1 MSTFPVPR
9 TNKNLPLLLG
19 ESAAIVSLRREIEAA
34 ARTDAKVLVLG
45 ETGSGKEV
53 VARLIH
59 DQSARASR
67 AFVAVNCSGIPETLL
82 ESELFG
88 HTRGSFTGA
97 YRDKPGLVRQAD
109 RGTLFL
115 DELGEMSLRM
125 QAVLLRFAETGEI
138 QTIGV
143 DGVTGRSDVRLITA
157 TNRNLRERIEA
168 GVFREDLYFRLN
180 IIQIH
185 VPPLRERAE
194 DVILLLRHYLRR
206 AAETHRLHYPELTP
220 DAEQLLI
227 AYPWPGNV
235 RELKNLAERLVVREW
250 ERPIAAE
257 DLPTE
262 IRGLARDDIDGVGA
276 RRQESRHENVASSPR
291 RPERSS
297 STADRLWE
305 RLIAGESF
313 WTVVHQPFKAHE
325 LTRDDL
331 AALIHRGLEHTR
343 GSYRALLGVFGLPP
357 TDYKRFHAFLYQQNC
372 NLPVGPYR
380 TARAAM
386 RRQDRPSSAYAGRLI
401 AAFDIHDPQRA
412 AAMLQA
418 LGGLITP
425 RRESVSIP
433 RRSPTTRSRTSTL
446 APTLA

>member
-1 MSTFPVPR
+1 
-9 TNKNLPLLLG
+9 
-19 ESAAIVSLRREIEAA
+19 
-34 ARTDAKVLVLG
+34 
-45 ETGSGKEV
+45 
-53 VARLIH
+53 
-59 DQSARASR
+59 
-67 AFVAVNCSGIPETLL
+67 
-82 ESELFG
+82 
-88 HTRGSFTGA
+88 
-97 YRDKPGLVRQAD
+97 
-109 RGTLFL
+109 
-115 DELGEMSLRM
+115 M

-194 DVILLLRHYLRR
+194 DVMLLLKHYLRR
-206 AAETHRLHYPELTP
+206 AAETHRLHCPELTP

-250 ERPIAAE
+250 DRAIAAE
-257 DLPTE
+257 DLPSE
-262 IRGLARDDIDGVGA
+262 IRGWRETTSTVAGSAPVAGM
-276 RRQESRHENVASSPR
+276 SHEMAVSSPR
-291 RPERSS
+291 RPDRSS
-297 STADRLWE
+297 TTADRLWE
-305 RLIAGESF
+305 RLINGESF

-357 TDYKRFHAFLYQQNC
+357 TDYKRFHAFLYHQNC

-380 TARAAM
+380 TARSTM
-386 RRQDRPSSAYAGRLI
+386 RRQDRPSSAY
-401 AAFDIHDPQRA
+401 
-412 AAMLQA
+412 
-418 LGGLITP
+418 TP
-425 RRESVSIP
+425 
-433 RRSPTTRSRTSTL
+433 
-446 APTLA
+446 AC

>member
-1 MSTFPVPR
+1 MPRMPRNVPA
-9 TNKNLPLLLG
+9 LLG
-19 ESAAIVSLRREIEAA
+19 ESAAIGALRREIEAA

-59 DQSARASR
+59 EQSGRASR

-125 QAVLLRFAETGEI
+125 QAVLLRFAETGEL

-185 VPPLRERAE
+185 VPPLRERVE
-194 DVILLLRHYLRR
+194 DVLLLLRHYLHR
-206 AAETHRLHYPELTP
+206 ASETHRLHCPELTSE
-220 DAEQLLI
+220 AEQVLNGY
-227 AYPWPGNV
+227 AWPGNV

-250 ERPIAAE
+250 DRPIAAN
-257 DLPTE
+257 DLPAE
-262 IRGLARDDIDGVGA
+262 IRGGRDSVSAAPSAGLAFTQDPLPSS
-276 RRQESRHENVASSPR
+276 RRL
-291 RPERSS
+291 ERGSG
-297 STADRLWE
+297 TAERLWE

-380 TARAAM
+380 TARATL
-386 RRQDRPSSAYAGRLI
+386 RRQDRPSSVY
-401 AAFDIHDPQRA
+401 
-412 AAMLQA
+412 
-418 LGGLITP
+418 TP
-425 RRESVSIP
+425 
-433 RRSPTTRSRTSTL
+433 
-446 APTLA
+446 AC

>member
-1 MSTFPVPR
+1 
-9 TNKNLPLLLG
+9 LLLG
-19 ESAAIVSLRREIEAA
+19 ESPAITSLRREIEAA

-59 DQSARASR
+59 DHSTRSSR

-125 QAVLLRFAETGEI
+125 QAVLLRFAETGEA

-157 TNRNLRERIEA
+157 TNRNLRERIDA

-185 VPPLRERAE
+185 VPPLRERPE
-194 DVILLLRHYLRR
+194 DVMLLLGHYLRK
-206 AAETHRLHYPELTP
+206 ASETHRLHCPELTSE
-220 DAEQLLI
+220 AEQVLS
-227 AYPWPGNV
+227 AYAWPGNV

-250 ERPIAAE
+250 DRSIAPQ

-262 IRGLARDDIDGVGA
+262 IRGSRDNVSVAPNSNVVFNPEVVPAA
-276 RRQESRHENVASSPR
+276 RRL
-291 RPERSS
+291 ERGSGA
-297 STADRLWE
+297 ADRLWD
-305 RLIAGESF
+305 RLIAGENF

-380 TARAAM
+380 TARATM
-386 RRQDRPSSAYAGRLI
+386 RRQDRPPSVY
-401 AAFDIHDPQRA
+401 
-412 AAMLQA
+412 
-418 LGGLITP
+418 TP
-425 RRESVSIP
+425 
-433 RRSPTTRSRTSTL
+433 
-446 APTLA
+446 AC

>member
-1 MSTFPVPR
+1 MSTLSSPR
-9 TNKNLPLLLG
+9 TPRNLPLLLG
-19 ESAAIVSLRREIEAA
+19 ESAAITSLRREIEAA

-59 DQSARASR
+59 DHSSRSSR

-157 TNRNLRERIEA
+157 TNRNLRERIDA

-185 VPPLRERAE
+185 VPALRERPE
-194 DVILLLRHYLRR
+194 DVMLLLRHYLRK
-206 AAETHRLHYPELTP
+206 ASETHRLHCPELTP
-220 DAEQLLI
+220 EAEQMLS
-227 AYPWPGNV
+227 
-235 RELKNLAERLVVREW
+235 VVR
-250 ERPIAAE
+250 
-257 DLPTE
+257 
-262 IRGLARDDIDGVGA
+262 LAGQCSRVEEPRRATCRAGVGSSNRCQRICRRRFVA
-276 RRQESRHENVASSPR
+276 VARSSRRRQAPASCSTRNRSR
-291 RPERSS
+291 
-297 STADRLWE
+297 
-305 RLIAGESF
+305 
-313 WTVVHQPFKAHE
+313 Q
-325 LTRDDL
+325 RDVSN
-331 AALIHRGLEHTR
+331 A
-343 GSYRALLGVFGLPP
+343 
-357 TDYKRFHAFLYQQNC
+357 
-372 NLPVGPYR
+372 
-380 TARAAM
+380 ARA
-386 RRQDRPSSAYAGRLI
+386 QLI
-401 AAFDIHDPQRA
+401 VYGI
-412 AAMLQA
+412 
-418 LGGLITP
+418 G
-425 RRESVSIP
+425 
-433 RRSPTTRSRTSTL
+433 
-446 APTLA
+446 

>member
-1 MSTFPVPR
+1 MSSFSVPR
-9 TNKNLPLLLG
+9 INKNLPVLLG
-19 ESAAIVSLRREIEAA
+19 ESPAIVALRREIEAA

-45 ETGSGKEV
+45 ETGAGKEV

-59 DQSARASR
+59 EHSSRAAR

-88 HTRGSFTGA
+88 HARGSFTGA

-157 TNRNLRERIEA
+157 TNRNLRERIDA

-194 DVILLLRHYLRR
+194 DVLLLLQHYLRR
-206 AAETHRLHYPELTP
+206 AADTHRLHCPELTA
-220 DAEQLLI
+220 DAEQLLV
-227 AYPWPGNV
+227 AYGWPGNV

-250 ERPIAAE
+250 DRAITAD
-257 DLPTE
+257 DLPIE
-262 IRGLARDDIDGVGA
+262 IRGGRETAPTV
-276 RRQESRHENVASSPR
+276 SVPNVAFVPDQNTSAPR
-291 RPERSS
+291 RIDRGSG
-297 STADRLWE
+297 TADRLWE

-380 TARAAM
+380 TARASM
-386 RRQDRPSSAYAGRLI
+386 RRQDRPSSAY
-401 AAFDIHDPQRA
+401 
-412 AAMLQA
+412 
-418 LGGLITP
+418 TP
-425 RRESVSIP
+425 
-433 RRSPTTRSRTSTL
+433 
-446 APTLA
+446 AC

>member
-1 MSTFPVPR
+1 MIFHTNFCDFPVDLSRFKKADLFPTCYLRIGERKLMSSFSVPR
-9 TNKNLPLLLG
+9 MNKNLPALLG

-45 ETGSGKEV
+45 ETGAGKEV

-59 DQSARASR
+59 EQSTRASR
-67 AFVAVNCSGIPETLL
+67 SFVAVNCSGIPETLL

-88 HTRGSFTGA
+88 HARGSFTGA

-157 TNRNLRERIEA
+157 TNRNLRERIDA
-168 GVFREDLYFRLN
+168 GLFREDLYFRLN

-194 DVILLLRHYLRR
+194 DVLLLLQHYLRR
-206 AAETHRLHYPELTP
+206 ASETHRLHCPELTP
-220 DAEQLLI
+220 DAEQLLV
-227 AYPWPGNV
+227 AYSWPGNV
-235 RELKNLAERLVVREW
+235 RELKNLTERLVVREW
-250 ERPIAAE
+250 DRPITAE
-257 DLPTE
+257 DLPVE
-262 IRGLARDDIDGVGA
+262 IRGRRDAAAAVNVPSVGFA
-276 RRQESRHENVASSPR
+276 QEANAPSPR
-291 RPERSS
+291 RVDRGSG
-297 STADRLWE
+297 TADRLWE

-380 TARAAM
+380 TVRASM
-386 RRQDRPSSAYAGRLI
+386 RRQDRPASAY
-401 AAFDIHDPQRA
+401 
-412 AAMLQA
+412 
-418 LGGLITP
+418 TP
-425 RRESVSIP
+425 
-433 RRSPTTRSRTSTL
+433 
-446 APTLA
+446 AC

>member
-1 MSTFPVPR
+1 M
-9 TNKNLPLLLG
+9 NKNLPVLLG

-45 ETGSGKEV
+45 ETGAGKEV

-59 DQSARASR
+59 EHSSRASR
-67 AFVAVNCSGIPETLL
+67 SFVAVNCSGIPETLL

-143 DGVTGRSDVRLITA
+143 DGVTGRSDVRLVTA
-157 TNRNLRERIEA
+157 TNRNLRERIDA

-194 DVILLLRHYLRR
+194 DVLLLLQHYLRR
-206 AAETHRLHYPELTP
+206 ASETHRLHCPELTP
-220 DAEQLLI
+220 DAEQLLV
-227 AYPWPGNV
+227 AYSWPGNV
-235 RELKNLAERLVVREW
+235 RELKNLTERLVVREW
-250 ERPIAAE
+250 DRAITPE
-257 DLPTE
+257 DLPIE
-262 IRGLARDDIDGVGA
+262 IRGRRESSASVSAPSVGFP
-276 RRQESRHENVASSPR
+276 QEANAPSPR
-291 RPERSS
+291 RVDRGSG
-297 STADRLWE
+297 TADRLWE

-380 TARAAM
+380 TVRASM
-386 RRQDRPSSAYAGRLI
+386 RRQDRPASAY
-401 AAFDIHDPQRA
+401 
-412 AAMLQA
+412 
-418 LGGLITP
+418 TP
-425 RRESVSIP
+425 
-433 RRSPTTRSRTSTL
+433 
-446 APTLA
+446 AC

>member
-1 MSTFPVPR
+1 MSSFAVPR
-9 TNKNLPLLLG
+9 MNKNLPVLLG

-45 ETGSGKEV
+45 ETGAGKEV

-59 DQSARASR
+59 EQSTRAARS
-67 AFVAVNCSGIPETLL
+67 FVAVNCSGIPETLL

-88 HTRGSFTGA
+88 HARGSFTGA

-157 TNRNLRERIEA
+157 TNRNLRERIDA
-168 GVFREDLYFRLN
+168 GLFREDLYFRLN

-194 DVILLLRHYLRR
+194 DVLLLLQHYLRR
-206 AAETHRLHYPELTP
+206 ASETHRLHYPDLTA
-220 DAEQLLI
+220 DAEQLLV
-227 AYPWPGNV
+227 AYSWPGNV
-235 RELKNLAERLVVREW
+235 RELKNLTERLVVREW
-250 ERPIAAE
+250 DRPITAE
-257 DLPTE
+257 DLPIE
-262 IRGLARDDIDGVGA
+262 IRG
-276 RRQESRHENVASSPR
+276 RRETVPTVSVPSVAFTPEANAPSPR
-291 RPERSS
+291 RLDRGSG
-297 STADRLWE
+297 TADRLWE

-380 TARAAM
+380 TVRASM
-386 RRQDRPSSAYAGRLI
+386 RRQDRPASAY
-401 AAFDIHDPQRA
+401 
-412 AAMLQA
+412 
-418 LGGLITP
+418 TP
-425 RRESVSIP
+425 
-433 RRSPTTRSRTSTL
+433 
-446 APTLA
+446 AC

>member
-1 MSTFPVPR
+1 MSTLSSPR
-9 TNKNLPLLLG
+9 TPRNLPLLLG
-19 ESAAIVSLRREIEAA
+19 ESSAITSLRREIEAA

-59 DQSARASR
+59 DHSQRSSR

-157 TNRNLRERIEA
+157 TNRNLRERIDA

-185 VPPLRERAE
+185 VPPLRERSE
-194 DVILLLRHYLRR
+194 DVMLLLRHYLRK
-206 AAETHRLHYPELTP
+206 ASETHRLHCPELTP
-220 DAEQLLI
+220 DAEQLLSGY
-227 AYPWPGNV
+227 AWPGNV

-250 ERPIAAE
+250 DRPIASG
-257 DLPTE
+257 DLPQE
-262 IRGLARDDIDGVGA
+262 IRGSRDSVSATPSTSVGFN
-276 RRQESRHENVASSPR
+276 QESVPAVR
-291 RPERSS
+291 RLERGSGA
-297 STADRLWE
+297 ADRLWD
-305 RLIAGESF
+305 RLIAGENF

-380 TARAAM
+380 TARATM
-386 RRQDRPSSAYAGRLI
+386 RRQDRPASVY
-401 AAFDIHDPQRA
+401 
-412 AAMLQA
+412 
-418 LGGLITP
+418 TP
-425 RRESVSIP
+425 
-433 RRSPTTRSRTSTL
+433 
-446 APTLA
+446 AC

>member
-1 MSTFPVPR
+1 MSTLSSPR
-9 TNKNLPLLLG
+9 TPRNLPLLLG
-19 ESAAIVSLRREIEAA
+19 ESSAITSLRREIEAA

-59 DQSARASR
+59 EHSQRSSR

-157 TNRNLRERIEA
+157 TNRNLRERIDA

-185 VPPLRERAE
+185 VPPLRERSE
-194 DVILLLRHYLRR
+194 DVMLLLRHYLRK
-206 AAETHRLHYPELTP
+206 ASETHRLHCPELTP
-220 DAEQLLI
+220 DAEQLLS
-227 AYPWPGNV
+227 AYAWPGNV
-235 RELKNLAERLVVREW
+235 RELENFMERSVILTEGTVLRAPLAELATLV
-250 ERPIAAE
+250 E
-257 DLPTE
+257 DDE
-262 IRGLARDDIDGVGA
+262 
-276 RRQESRHENVASSPR
+276 
-291 RPERSS
+291 
-297 STADRLWE
+297 
-305 RLIAGESF
+305 
-313 WTVVHQPFKAHE
+313 
-325 LTRDDL
+325 
-331 AALIHRGLEHTR
+331 
-343 GSYRALLGVFGLPP
+343 
-357 TDYKRFHAFLYQQNC
+357 
-372 NLPVGPYR
+372 
-380 TARAAM
+380 
-386 RRQDRPSSAYAGRLI
+386 
-401 AAFDIHDPQRA
+401 
-412 AAMLQA
+412 
-418 LGGLITP
+418 
-425 RRESVSIP
+425 
-433 RRSPTTRSRTSTL
+433 SPTTLHAAEKEHIVRVLREAHGVISGPRGAAARLGLKRTTL
-446 APTLA
+446 QYKMQKLGITREDYVR

>member
-1 MSTFPVPR
+1 MSTFSAPR
-9 TNKNLPLLLG
+9 TTKNLPLLLG
-19 ESAAIVSLRREIEAA
+19 ESAAILSLRREIEAA

-59 DQSARASR
+59 EHSARASR

-88 HTRGSFTGA
+88 HMRGSFTGA

-157 TNRNLRERIEA
+157 TNRNLRERIES

-185 VPPLRERAE
+185 VPALRERAE
-194 DVILLLRHYLRR
+194 DVMLLLRHYLRR
-206 AAETHRLHYPELTP
+206 AAETHRLHCPELTP

-227 AYPWPGNV
+227 AYAWPGNV

-250 ERPIAAE
+250 DRPIAPE
-257 DLPTE
+257 DLPIE
-262 IRGLARDDIDGVGA
+262 IRGGRDAAPMMAGGPNAPVTPETMSATA
-276 RRQESRHENVASSPR
+276 RRLDRG
-291 RPERSS
+291 S

-305 RLIAGESF
+305 RLIGGESF

-380 TARAAM
+380 TARSTM
-386 RRQDRPSSAYAGRLI
+386 RRQDRPPTAYPPAC
-401 AAFDIHDPQRA
+401 
-412 AAMLQA
+412 
-418 LGGLITP
+418 
-425 RRESVSIP
+425 
-433 RRSPTTRSRTSTL
+433 
-446 APTLA
+446 

>member
-59 DQSARASR
+59 EQSARASR
-67 AFVAVNCSGIPETLL
+67 TFVAVNCSGIPETLL

-143 DGVTGRSDVRLITA
+143 DGVTGRSDVRLVTA

-185 VPPLRERAE
+185 VPSLRGRPD
-194 DVILLLRHYLRR
+194 DVMLLLRHYLRR
-206 AAETHRLHYPELTP
+206 ASETHRLHCPELTM
-220 DAEQLLI
+220 DAEQLLV

-250 ERPIAAE
+250 GRPHAAE

-262 IRGLARDDIDGVGA
+262 IRGWRETTPAVSVPAPGLP
-276 RRQESRHENVASSPR
+276 QENVASSPR
-291 RPERSS
+291 
-297 STADRLWE
+297 
-305 RLIAGESF
+305 
-313 WTVVHQPFKAHE
+313 
-325 LTRDDL
+325 
-331 AALIHRGLEHTR
+331 
-343 GSYRALLGVFGLPP
+343 
-357 TDYKRFHAFLYQQNC
+357 
-372 NLPVGPYR
+372 
-380 TARAAM
+380 
-386 RRQDRPSSAYAGRLI
+386 
-401 AAFDIHDPQRA
+401 
-412 AAMLQA
+412 
-418 LGGLITP
+418 
-425 RRESVSIP
+425 
-433 RRSPTTRSRTSTL
+433 
-446 APTLA
+446 

>member
-1 MSTFPVPR
+1 MSTFPAPR
-9 TNKNLPLLLG
+9 TNRNLPQLLG
-19 ESAAIVSLRREIEAA
+19 ESAAILSLRKEIEAA

-59 DQSARASR
+59 DLSSRMSR

-194 DVILLLRHYLRR
+194 DVMLLLRHYLRR
-206 AAETHRLHYPELTP
+206 AAETHRLHCPDLTP

-250 ERPIAAE
+250 ERAITAE
-257 DLPTE
+257 DLPSE
-262 IRGLARDDIDGVGA
+262 IRGWRETTSTVAGA
-276 RRQESRHENVASSPR
+276 AAVSGLSHEGPSATPR
-291 RPERSS
+291 RPDRSS
-297 STADRLWE
+297 NTADRLWE

-357 TDYKRFHAFLYQQNC
+357 TDYNRFHAFLYQQNC
-372 NLPVGPYR
+372 NLPVGTYR
-380 TARAAM
+380 TARAPM
-386 RRQDRPSSAYAGRLI
+386 RRQDRPPYAY
-401 AAFDIHDPQRA
+401 
-412 AAMLQA
+412 
-418 LGGLITP
+418 TP
-425 RRESVSIP
+425 
-433 RRSPTTRSRTSTL
+433 
-446 APTLA
+446 AC